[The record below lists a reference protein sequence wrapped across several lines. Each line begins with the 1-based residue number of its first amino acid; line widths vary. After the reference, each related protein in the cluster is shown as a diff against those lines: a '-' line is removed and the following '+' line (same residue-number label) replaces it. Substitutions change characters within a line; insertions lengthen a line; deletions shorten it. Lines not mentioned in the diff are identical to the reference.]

1 MHCTIEIFGQDR
13 WQPCCL
19 VETDTPEKGKTS
31 PSRLTYLPDY
41 IKTGT
46 LPVSRHY
53 PVRPEPYLLPHWP
66 SFLFDLI
73 PDGEGRDYLLYE
85 YHLPDTAAVNWQI
98 MLLGAIYPVG
108 NLRIAEAYEAYK
120 RHLADRAPVWVNRG
134 FTLKEILERSE
145 DFVEYLEEHGM
156 LSAGTTSLQGKT
168 PKFLMTRDKNGLW
181 YADAALP
188 DERAAGHF
196 LLKLS
201 SGRNLADWKV
211 LENEAGYFRV
221 AHEMGITVSRLPT
234 WQSDMLFIPR
244 FDREVSG
251 NHVIRHATESL
262 VSLCGIADET
272 VMPSQN
278 TVLDTL
284 RHFTSDPA
292 GTTLE
297 YVKRDMLNVAL
308 GNTDNH
314 PHNTAILSSGKQT
327 ELAPLYD
334 FSPSHLMTDDIARSL
349 EWVDERGEI
358 LDDWGEIIRRIAIP
372 EAEREYF
379 DKGIRDFT
387 EKLAGLEDRM
397 KNAGIDDD
405 IIDARY
411 YSIANLRA
419 QLNSRS

>member
-1 MHCTIEIFGQDR
+1 MQCTIEIFGQGR

-85 YHLPDTAAVNWQI
+85 HHLPDTAAVNWQI
-98 MLLGAIYPVG
+98 MLLGAIDPVG

-327 ELAPLYD
+327 GLAPLYD

>member
-31 PSRLTYLPDY
+31 PSRRTYLPDS

-85 YHLPDTAAVNWQI
+85 HHLPDTAAVNWQI
-98 MLLGAIYPVG
+98 MLLGAIDPVG

-327 ELAPLYD
+327 GLAPLYD

-411 YSIANLRA
+411 YGIANLRA

>member
-1 MHCTIEIFGQDR
+1 MHCTIEIFGQGR
-13 WQPCCL
+13 WRPCCL
-19 VETDTPEKGKTS
+19 IETDAPEKGKTS
-31 PSRLTYLPDY
+31 PSRLTYFPDY
-41 IKTGT
+41 VQTET
-46 LPVSRHY
+46 LPVSHHF
-53 PVRPEPYLLPHWP
+53 PVRPEPYVLPHWP

-85 YHLPDTAAVNWQI
+85 HHLPDTAAIDWQI
-98 MLLGAIYPVG
+98 MLLGAINPVG
-108 NLRIAEAYEAYK
+108 NLRIAEAYAAYT
-120 RHLADRAPVWVNRG
+120 RHLADLAPSWVDRG

-168 PKFLMTRDKNGLW
+168 PKFLMTRGKNGLW

-188 DERAAGHF
+188 DEQAAGHF

-221 AHEMGITVSRLPT
+221 AHEMGIAVSRLPT

-251 NHVIRHATESL
+251 NRVIRHAMESL
-262 VSLCGIADET
+262 VSLCSIADES

-278 TVLDTL
+278 TVLETL

-314 PHNTAILSSGKQT
+314 PHNTAILSSGT
-327 ELAPLYD
+327 RTMLAPLYD
-334 FSPSHLMTDDIARSL
+334 FSPSYLMTDDIARSL

-358 LDDWGEIIRRIAIP
+358 LDDWGEILHRIAIP

-387 EKLAGLEDRM
+387 EKLAGLEERM

-419 QLNSRS
+419 QLKSRS

>member
-1 MHCTIEIFGQDR
+1 MHCTIEIFGQGR
-13 WQPCCL
+13 WRPCCL
-19 VETDTPEKGKTS
+19 IETDAPEKGKTS
-31 PSRLTYLPDY
+31 PSRLTYFPDY
-41 IKTGT
+41 VQTET
-46 LPVSRHY
+46 LPVSHHF
-53 PVRPEPYLLPHWP
+53 PVRPEPDVLPHWP

-85 YHLPDTAAVNWQI
+85 HHLPDTAAIDWQI
-98 MLLGAIYPVG
+98 MLLGAINPVG
-108 NLRIAEAYEAYK
+108 NLRIAEAYAAYT
-120 RHLADRAPVWVNRG
+120 RHLADLAPSWVDRG

-168 PKFLMTRDKNGLW
+168 PKFLMTRGNNGLW
-181 YADAALP
+181 YADAARP
-188 DERAAGHF
+188 DEQAAGHF

-221 AHEMGITVSRLPT
+221 AHEMGIAVSRLPT

-251 NHVIRHATESL
+251 NRVIRHAMESL
-262 VSLCGIADET
+262 VSLCSIADES

-278 TVLDTL
+278 TVLETL

-314 PHNTAILSSGKQT
+314 PHNTAILSSGT
-327 ELAPLYD
+327 RTMLAPLYD

-358 LDDWGEIIRRIAIP
+358 LDDWGEILHRIAIP

-419 QLNSRS
+419 QLKSRS

>member
-1 MHCTIEIFGQDR
+1 MHCTIEIFRQGH
-13 WQPCCL
+13 WQSCCL
-19 VETDTPEKGKTS
+19 VETDAPEKGKIS

-41 IKTGT
+41 IKTET
-46 LPVSRHY
+46 IPVSRHY

-85 YHLPDTAAVNWQI
+85 HHLPDIAAVNWQI
-98 MLLGAIYPVG
+98 MLLGAINPVG
-108 NLRIAEAYEAYK
+108 NLRIAEAYEAYTL
-120 RHLADRAPVWVNRG
+120 HLADRAPAWVNRG

-145 DFVEYLEEHGM
+145 DFIEYLEEHGM

-168 PKFLMTRDKNGLW
+168 PKFLMTRDKSGLW

-221 AHEMGITVSRLPT
+221 AQDMGIAVSRLPT

-251 NHVIRHATESL
+251 NRVIRHAMESL
-262 VSLCGIADET
+262 VSLCNITDESA
-272 VMPSQN
+272 MPSQN

-284 RHFTSDPA
+284 RHFASDPA

-327 ELAPLYD
+327 GLAPLYD

-379 DKGIRDFT
+379 DSGIRDFT
-387 EKLAGLEDRM
+387 EKLGTLEECM

>member
-1 MHCTIEIFGQDR
+1 
-13 WQPCCL
+13 
-19 VETDTPEKGKTS
+19 
-31 PSRLTYLPDY
+31 
-41 IKTGT
+41 
-46 LPVSRHY
+46 
-53 PVRPEPYLLPHWP
+53 
-66 SFLFDLI
+66 
-73 PDGEGRDYLLYE
+73 
-85 YHLPDTAAVNWQI
+85 
-98 MLLGAIYPVG
+98 
-108 NLRIAEAYEAYK
+108 
-120 RHLADRAPVWVNRG
+120 
-134 FTLKEILERSE
+134 
-145 DFVEYLEEHGM
+145 
-156 LSAGTTSLQGKT
+156 
-168 PKFLMTRDKNGLW
+168 
-181 YADAALP
+181 
-188 DERAAGHF
+188 
-196 LLKLS
+196 
-201 SGRNLADWKV
+201 
-211 LENEAGYFRV
+211 
-221 AHEMGITVSRLPT
+221 
-234 WQSDMLFIPR
+234 
-244 FDREVSG
+244 
-251 NHVIRHATESL
+251 
-262 VSLCGIADET
+262 
-272 VMPSQN
+272 MPIQN

-327 ELAPLYD
+327 GLAPLYD

>member
-1 MHCTIEIFGQDR
+1 MHCTIEIFGQGR
-13 WQPCCL
+13 WRPCCL

-41 IKTGT
+41 IKTET

-85 YHLPDTAAVNWQI
+85 HHLPDTAAINWQI
-98 MLLGAIYPVG
+98 MLLGAINPVG
-108 NLRIAEAYEAYK
+108 NLRIAEAYEAYT
-120 RHLADRAPVWVNRG
+120 RHLASRAHAWVDRG

-168 PKFLMTRDKNGLW
+168 PKFLITQDKNGLW

-221 AHEMGITVSRLPT
+221 AHEMGIAVSRLPT

-244 FDREVSG
+244 FDREISG
-251 NHVIRHATESL
+251 NRVIRHAMESL
-262 VSLCGIADET
+262 VSLCNITDES

-284 RHFTSDPA
+284 RHFASDPA

-314 PHNTAILSSGKQT
+314 PHNTAILSSDKQT
-327 ELAPLYD
+327 VLAPLYD

-372 EAEREYF
+372 EAERDCF

-387 EKLAGLEDRM
+387 EKLGTLEERM
-397 KNAGIDDD
+397 KSAGIDDD

>member
-1 MHCTIEIFGQDR
+1 MHCTIEIFGQGR
-13 WQPCCL
+13 WRPCCL
-19 VETDTPEKGKTS
+19 IETDAPEKGKTS
-31 PSRLTYLPDY
+31 PSRLTYFPDY
-41 IKTGT
+41 VQTET
-46 LPVSRHY
+46 LPVSHHF
-53 PVRPEPYLLPHWP
+53 PVRPEPYVLPHWP

-85 YHLPDTAAVNWQI
+85 HHLPDTAAIDWQI
-98 MLLGAIYPVG
+98 MLLGAINPVG
-108 NLRIAEAYEAYK
+108 NLRIAEAYAAYT
-120 RHLADRAPVWVNRG
+120 RHLADLAPSWADRG

-168 PKFLMTRDKNGLW
+168 PKFLMTRGKNGLW

-188 DERAAGHF
+188 DEQAAGHF

-221 AHEMGITVSRLPT
+221 AHEMGIAVSRLPI

-251 NHVIRHATESL
+251 NRVIRHAMESL
-262 VSLCGIADET
+262 VSLCSIADES

-278 TVLDTL
+278 TVLETL

-314 PHNTAILSSGKQT
+314 PHNTAILSSGT
-327 ELAPLYD
+327 RTMLAPLYD
-334 FSPSHLMTDDIARSL
+334 FSPSYLMTDDIARSL

-358 LDDWGEIIRRIAIP
+358 LDDWGEILHRIAIP

-387 EKLAGLEDRM
+387 EKLAGLENRM

-419 QLNSRS
+419 QLKSRS

>member
-1 MHCTIEIFGQDR
+1 MHCTIEIFGQGR

-85 YHLPDTAAVNWQI
+85 HHLPDTAAVNWQI
-98 MLLGAIYPVG
+98 MLLGAIDPVG

-120 RHLADRAPVWVNRG
+120 RHLADRAQVWVNRG

-201 SGRNLADWKV
+201 FGRNLADWKV

-327 ELAPLYD
+327 GLAPLYD
-334 FSPSHLMTDDIARSL
+334 FSPSHLMADDIARSL